1 MIRLIKRHQLEEIK
15 YNNCIEKSLQ
25 SRVYAFS
32 WYLDIACKNWD
43 ILILNDYEAV
53 MPIPWRKKLGIKY
66 VYPPFWI
73 LELGIFS
80 INTNVKV
87 DEFLQE
93 AKLYFKYIESYL
105 NTDNVVE
112 NPLNLKKRTV
122 QKLLLQD
129 SYETI
134 VDNYRKDRKKDLRR
148 AKEYLLKEKWH
159 DRPENLIEL
168 FKENVGLRTQKI
180 GKKDFDILLRIIQEC
195 IKNGVGEMLSIYN
208 PYETL
213 VASAFLIKYKE
224 TVTILVSSTDFNNR
238 KNGANTFLIDSAIFK
253 YHKEFKTFNFGGS
266 SIKSIANYFLSFGA
280 KTDNYYQFKSNNLA
294 KLLTLFK
301 K

>member
-1 MIRLIKRHQLEEIK
+1 MIRLIKRHQLDEIK

-80 INTNVKV
+80 IHTNLKV

-105 NTDNVVE
+105 NTDSVVE

-122 QKLLLQD
+122 QKLQLQEN
-129 SYETI
+129 YKAI

-168 FKENVGLRTQKI
+168 FKENVGLRTPKI
-180 GKKDFDILLRIIQEC
+180 GNKDYDILLRIIQEC
-195 IKNGVGEMLSIYN
+195 IKYGVGEILSIYN

>member
-1 MIRLIKRHQLEEIK
+1 MINYLKRADLDVEK
-15 YNNCIEKSLQ
+15 YDDCIENSIQ
-25 SRVYAFS
+25 SKIYAFS

-43 ILILNDYEAV
+43 VLVLNDYEAV
-53 MPIPWRKKLGIKY
+53 MPIPWKKKLGIKY

-80 INTNVKV
+80 LSNSINI
-87 DEFLQE
+87 DDFLEE
-93 AKLYFKYIESYL
+93 ANQYFKYIESYL
-105 NTDNVVE
+105 NTDNNVGK
-112 NPLNLKKRTV
+112 NPNLKKRTV
-122 QKLLLQD
+122 QKLPLQS

-134 VDNYRKDRKKDLRR
+134 LKAYRKDRKKDLRR
-148 AKEYLLKEKWH
+148 AKEYLLKEKWN
-159 DRPENLIEL
+159 DNPENLITL
-168 FKENVGLRTQKI
+168 FKENVGLRTPKI
-180 GKKDFDILLRIIQEC
+180 GNKDYDTLLNIIQTC
-195 IKNGVGEMLSIYN
+195 ISKGVGEILSIYN

-213 VASAFLIKYKE
+213 VASAFLVKHKE

-253 YHKEFKTFNFGGS
+253 YCKEVKVFNFGGS

-280 KTDNYYQFKSNNLA
+280 ETEEYYQIKSNKLS